1 MKLFH
6 LNPVQISKQVKSLE
20 TPKNQM
26 LRIIKFKVKK
36 PTRQE
41 KLIEINAV
49 KQMMNLKQ
57 MRTRRQKENDAKKET
72 KKKKTKKLITW
83 TNVIQ

>member
-1 MKLFH
+1 
-6 LNPVQISKQVKSLE
+6 
-20 TPKNQM
+20 M

-72 KKKKTKKLITW
+72 KKKKRKS
-83 TNVIQ
+83 